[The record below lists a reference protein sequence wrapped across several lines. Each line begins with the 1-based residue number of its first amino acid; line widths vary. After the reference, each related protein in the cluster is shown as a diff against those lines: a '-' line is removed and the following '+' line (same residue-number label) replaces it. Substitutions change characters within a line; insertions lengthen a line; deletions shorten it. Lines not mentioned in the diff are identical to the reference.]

1 MEEDQ
6 SKIRNK
12 EQKEQTGMYT
22 GKVMDRVRNIE
33 CNVVINKKEDQ
44 MVSPRNK
51 VVARRRMKATKEY
64 YTFPEFEEK
73 ELFNL
78 RVDGKTDSARKRKL
92 SGIKKSPTPD
102 NKLKK

>member
-1 MEEDQ
+1 
-6 SKIRNK
+6 
-12 EQKEQTGMYT
+12 
-22 GKVMDRVRNIE
+22 MDRVRNIE

-51 VVARRRMKATKEY
+51 SGGQEEDETNKGRPCPKQY

-92 SGIKKSPTPD
+92 SGIKKSPTPG

>member
-51 VVARRRMKATKEY
+51 WW
-64 YTFPEFEEK
+64 P
-73 ELFNL
+73 
-78 RVDGKTDSARKRKL
+78 G
-92 SGIKKSPTPD
+92 GG
-102 NKLKK
+102 